1 MTKSN
6 EKLLI
11 GVLAGIIIAGA
22 GAFAIQPALAGKAGV
37 KARFR
42 ADRAVLRRADPAAHP
57 DQVSFSPASKA
68 GPMQT
73 CLPRPPSS
81 S

>member
-1 MTKSN
+1 MTKSH

-37 KARFR
+37 KAGSEFTGPSYDVLTLRLTPVEARRF
-42 ADRAVLRRADPAAHP
+42 
-57 DQVSFSPASKA
+57 
-68 GPMQT
+68 
-73 CLPRPPSS
+73 
-81 S
+81 

>member
-11 GVLAGIIIAGA
+11 GVLAGIIIVGA

-37 KARFR
+37 KAGSEMIGPSY
-42 ADRAVLRRADPAAHP
+42 DVLSLRLTPT
-57 DQVSFSPASKA
+57 K
-68 GPMQT
+68 
-73 CLPRPPSS
+73 
-81 S
+81 